1 MKSLIIIIGST
12 VAMLGCVRNVPVPQE
27 GFDIAK
33 KTCATYNS
41 VPESITGE
49 YWFPTFSENIKIV
62 CKREDPK
69 EKFVV
74 TLELK

>member
-1 MKSLIIIIGST
+1 MKSLIIVCSA
-12 VAMLGCVRNVPVPQE
+12 VAIMGCSRNIPVPQE

-33 KTCATYNS
+33 KTCATYNP

-62 CKREDPK
+62 CKREDLK